1 MLAPVTTVW
10 LACVILFAV
19 GVCFTLW
26 VSNTSAILQLRA
38 PDRLRG
44 RVMSLFM
51 FAFAGLAP
59 IGGLFAGLLMDVGG
73 TELAL
78 AVGGAVSLVVVG
90 LAWVKHTGVSLRP
103 RRPAPLLVE
112 AGDRPA

>member
-1 MLAPVTTVW
+1 VLAPVESVP
-10 LACVILFAV
+10 LAAAMLFAV
-19 GVCFTLW
+19 GVCFTIW

-59 IGGLFAGLLMDVGG
+59 IGGLFAGWLMDVGG
-73 TELAL
+73 TPLAL
-78 AVGGAVSLVVVG
+78 SLGGGISLAVVAR
-90 LAWVKHTGVSLRP
+90 AWL
-103 RRPAPLLVE
+103 RRPSTRQVVAPFVPE
-112 AGDRPA
+112 AEEASRAA